1 MKNSKKSSID
11 EESDA
16 VKESVADYKTTFEEK
31 LDPANTEEQEILLQK
46 LLAIGLE
53 QSKMG
58 LGISNEEMK
67 RRTKLKYPFLKWF
80 IKLNGKQSTNV

>member
-1 MKNSKKSSID
+1 MEI
-11 EESDA
+11 
-16 VKESVADYKTTFEEK
+16 Y
-31 LDPANTEEQEILLQK
+31 NTEEQEVLLRK

-67 RRTKLKYPFLKWF
+67 RRTKLKYPFLK
-80 IKLNGKQSTNV
+80 

>member
-11 EESDA
+11 KETDA
-16 VKESVADYKTTFEEK
+16 VNEPEADYKSTFTEK

-67 RRTKLKYPFLKWF
+67 RRTKLKYPFLK
-80 IKLNGKQSTNV
+80 

>member
-1 MKNSKKSSID
+1 MNKPNKNSIDKKQ
-11 EESDA
+11 DA
-16 VKESVADYKTTFEEK
+16 VQEPATGYKITYTEK
-31 LDPANTEEQEILLQK
+31 LDPTNTDEQETLLRK

-67 RRTKLKYPFLKWF
+67 RRTKLKYPFLK
-80 IKLNGKQSTNV
+80 

>member
-46 LLAIGLE
+46 LLAICLE

-67 RRTKLKYPFLKWF
+67 RRTKLKYPFLK
-80 IKLNGKQSTNV
+80 

>member
-46 LLAIGLE
+46 LFAIGLE

-67 RRTKLKYPFLKWF
+67 RRTKLKYPFLK
-80 IKLNGKQSTNV
+80 